1 VGASRAARRW
11 AARAAVAL
19 AAGAVLASGAG
30 TAAAAQGDG
39 LTPFVDCVTRHA
51 NGSWTAVLGYEN
63 TGRTTVTVPG
73 GARNKVTP
81 DKAATAVPTTFT
93 PGRHRGV
100 FSVTV
105 SKGAGVVWHLG
116 DDNLKVREDSGPAC
130 PPPTEMPADGNGTG
144 PALALGAAGLVG
156 VVLFRRLRRRV
167 EASPDAAAGAPDA

>member
-1 VGASRAARRW
+1 VGAAGGARRW
-11 AARAAVAL
+11 AGRVGVAL
-19 AAGAVLASGAG
+19 ATGAVLATGPG

-39 LTPFVDCVTRHA
+39 LTPFVECITRHA

-63 TGRTTVTVPG
+63 TGRTAVTVPG

-81 DKAATAVPTTFT
+81 DKAAPAVPTTFA
-93 PGRHRGV
+93 PGRHRGA

-116 DDNLKVREDSGPAC
+116 DDNLRVRENSGPAC

-144 PALALGAAGLVG
+144 PALALGAAGIVG
-156 VVLFRRLRRRV
+156 VVLFRRLRRRDPV
-167 EASPDAAAGAPDA
+167 SSDPAPGGPDA